1 MVPWYAVIVLM
12 VTSGFFSGALV
23 YVWRKPRK
31 AVEVD
36 RTQKEVR
43 PLNVFDAYSDSDLA
57 KLRKEVADSVKTYR
71 EYGSRL
77 LTEDKAREL
86 RKIDDEIEARKN
98 AKLAL
103 EETKRT
109 EHERDIAIF
118 DTVYG
123 HILSDTEKKKRI
135 K

>member
-12 VTSGFFSGALV
+12 ATSGFFSGALV

-31 AVEVD
+31 VVEVD

-57 KLRKEVADSVKTYR
+57 KLRKEAADSVRIYR

-103 EETKRT
+103 EEAALSQTAR
-109 EHERDIAIF
+109 EMAIF
-118 DTVYG
+118 DTVFDN
-123 HILSDTEKKKRI
+123 LDKKEI